1 MKLRHLLLA
10 SFAACTFASCSDD
23 SSNGIEIPEENYQ
36 MIDANVSLTA
46 TALDGIQTKGAT
58 EEGGDAVLES
68 GSNNEQFINELTA
81 YLFYVDNGVNEE
93 AYKFAAMKT
102 VSSAADG
109 HSVKTIED
117 IVVKVKA
124 TAAGELSDTQLA
136 VVFLANT
143 KLATPPSNLGDVKA
157 AKLESLVDFMQV
169 HPVPSGTQTYV
180 PMFSQIVTIGGGS
193 SKLLAGTTYDNWVKG
208 STTPSI
214 TYTNNAVV
222 GAAHKE
228 IEKKSEAEGWTEK
241 NSSYDPANI
250 PDDDKIPLTRHVARV
265 QLQAIDCDFK
275 NNYADASFE
284 LTHVYIANASNTS
297 LIYADAT
304 KPYSLDNATAY
315 SHGCSYERDDYFL
328 VNGTKNIASLAWTM
342 DAGVD
347 IKMTGHSHSSNLNGD
362 GSINY
367 NGSSWF
373 SFDDQTISGDGYG
386 RKEMPQFYVFEMK
399 GDKPMLADDL
409 NKGASPSGNI
419 QTMLILRGNWYPN
432 GKTNGKT
439 NGQSNDVVKK
449 DRYYRIPIKQDA
461 TSGIIGVQ
469 LNTIYKIYAT
479 ITGEGS
485 KDPDTSELNACI
497 SFSIKVEPWTV
508 ITQTETDVN

>member
-1 MKLRHLLLA
+1 M
-10 SFAACTFASCSDD
+10 
-23 SSNGIEIPEENYQ
+23 
-36 MIDANVSLTA
+36 
-46 TALDGIQTKGAT
+46 
-58 EEGGDAVLES
+58 
-68 GSNNEQFINELTA
+68 
-81 YLFYVDNGVNEE
+81 
-93 AYKFAAMKT
+93 
-102 VSSAADG
+102 
-109 HSVKTIED
+109 
-117 IVVKVKA
+117 
-124 TAAGELSDTQLA
+124 
-136 VVFLANT
+136 
-143 KLATPPSNLGDVKA
+143 
-157 AKLESLVDFMQV
+157 
-169 HPVPSGTQTYV
+169 
-180 PMFSQIVTIGGGS
+180 
-193 SKLLAGTTYDNWVKG
+193 
-208 STTPSI
+208 
-214 TYTNNAVV
+214 
-222 GAAHKE
+222 
-228 IEKKSEAEGWTEK
+228 
-241 NSSYDPANI
+241 
-250 PDDDKIPLTRHVARV
+250 
-265 QLQAIDCDFK
+265 
-275 NNYADASFE
+275 
-284 LTHVYIANASNTS
+284 THVYIANASNTS

-469 LNTIYKIYAT
+469 RNTIYKIYAT

>member
-81 YLFYVDNGVNEE
+81 YLFYVDNGVNED

-169 HPVPSGTQTYV
+169 HPVPSGMQTYV

-284 LTHVYIANASNTS
+284 LTHVYIAN
-297 LIYADAT
+297 D
-304 KPYSLDNATAY
+304 
-315 SHGCSYERDDYFL
+315 
-328 VNGTKNIASLAWTM
+328 VASLHWTM
-342 DAGVD
+342 DGGVD

-469 LNTIYKIYAT
+469 RNTIYKIYAT